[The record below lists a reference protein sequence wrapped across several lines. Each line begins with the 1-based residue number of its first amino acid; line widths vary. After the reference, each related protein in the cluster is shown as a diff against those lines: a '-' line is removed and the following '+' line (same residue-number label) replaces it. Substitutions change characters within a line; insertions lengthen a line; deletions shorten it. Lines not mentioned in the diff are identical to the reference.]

1 VKISQHRVD
10 PHFVAGFF
18 VESSAFEKLQE
29 KIERALER
37 FAGVQRE
44 KKRLEQLASKQE
56 LENKELKKRLEHA
69 TQERN
74 TLKQRLI
81 KVMEGIDSLNI

>member
-1 VKISQHRVD
+1 
-10 PHFVAGFF
+10 
-18 VESSAFEKLQE
+18 VESVAFEKLQE

-37 FAGVQRE
+37 FEGSQRE

-56 LENKELKKRLEHA
+56 LENKELKKRLENA

-74 TLKQRLI
+74 VLKQRLI
-81 KVMEGIDSLNI
+81 KVMENIDSLNS

>member
-1 VKISQHRVD
+1 
-10 PHFVAGFF
+10 
-18 VESSAFEKLQE
+18 VESAAFEKLQE

-37 FAGVQRE
+37 FAGAQRE
-44 KKRLEQLASKQE
+44 KMRLEHLASKQE

-74 TLKQRLI
+74 VLKQRLI
-81 KVMEGIDSLNI
+81 KVMENIDSLNV

>member
-1 VKISQHRVD
+1 M
-10 PHFVAGFF
+10 
-18 VESSAFEKLQE
+18 ESVAFEKLQE

-37 FAGVQRE
+37 FAGAQRE

-74 TLKQRLI
+74 ILKQRLI
-81 KVMEGIDSLNI
+81 KVMENIDSLNS

>member
-1 VKISQHRVD
+1 
-10 PHFVAGFF
+10 
-18 VESSAFEKLQE
+18 VESVVFVKLQE
-29 KIERALER
+29 KIECALER
-37 FAGVQRE
+37 FAGAQRE

-74 TLKQRLI
+74 VLKQRLI
-81 KVMEGIDSLNI
+81 KVMENIDSLNI

>member
-1 VKISQHRVD
+1 
-10 PHFVAGFF
+10 
-18 VESSAFEKLQE
+18 VESAAFEKLQE

-37 FAGVQRE
+37 FAGAQRE
-44 KKRLEQLASKQE
+44 KKRLELLASKQE

-74 TLKQRLI
+74 GLKQRLI
-81 KVMEGIDSLNI
+81 KVMENIDSLNI

>member
-1 VKISQHRVD
+1 M
-10 PHFVAGFF
+10 
-18 VESSAFEKLQE
+18 ESAAFEKLQE
-29 KIERALER
+29 TIERALER
-37 FAGVQRE
+37 FAGAQRE

-74 TLKQRLI
+74 VLKQRLI
-81 KVMEGIDSLNI
+81 KVMENIDSLNI

>member
-1 VKISQHRVD
+1 M
-10 PHFVAGFF
+10 
-18 VESSAFEKLQE
+18 ESVAFEKLQE

-37 FAGVQRE
+37 FAGAQRE

-81 KVMEGIDSLNI
+81 KVMENIDSLNS

>member
-1 VKISQHRVD
+1 M
-10 PHFVAGFF
+10 
-18 VESSAFEKLQE
+18 ESVAFEKLQE

-74 TLKQRLI
+74 ILKQRLI
-81 KVMEGIDSLNI
+81 KVMENIDSLNI

>member
-1 VKISQHRVD
+1 
-10 PHFVAGFF
+10 

-37 FAGVQRE
+37 FAAAQRE
-44 KKRLEQLASKQE
+44 KMRLEQLASKQE

-81 KVMEGIDSLNI
+81 KVMESIDSLNI